1 MYSNKLICNILIY
14 IDNNLNNKISIDE
27 LSNLFFYNR
36 YYIIKL
42 FKQEIGLSIT
52 EYINSLRIYNAIK
65 QIKNSDNS
73 LMNICLKNGF
83 YSLEYFSETFKQIA
97 NVSPRKIKNYF
108 FKKEKLTENEINLIT
123 SAIVNLYEISK
134 IKDNYLSRQQ
144 PVKSPVKKL
153 TIFK

>member
-14 IDNNLNNKISIDE
+14 INNNLNNKISIDE

-42 FKQEIGLSIT
+42 FKQEIQLSIT
-52 EYINSLRIYNAIK
+52 EYINSLRIYNAIM

-83 YSLEYFSETFKQIA
+83 YSLEYFSETFKQIT
-97 NVSPRKIKNYF
+97 NVNPRKIKNYF
-108 FKKEKLTENEINLIT
+108 FKKEKLTDNEINSIT
-123 SAIVNLYEISK
+123 STIVSLYKISK

-144 PVKSPVKKL
+144 PEKSPVKNL

>member
-14 IDNNLNNKISIDE
+14 IDNNINNKISIDE

-83 YSLEYFSETFKQIA
+83 YSLEYFSETFKQIT
-97 NVSPRKIKNYF
+97 NVNPRKIKNF
-108 FKKEKLTENEINLIT
+108 FSKKEKLTENEINSIT

-134 IKDNYLSRQQ
+134 IKNNYLSKQQ
-144 PVKSPVKKL
+144 PITTPVKKL